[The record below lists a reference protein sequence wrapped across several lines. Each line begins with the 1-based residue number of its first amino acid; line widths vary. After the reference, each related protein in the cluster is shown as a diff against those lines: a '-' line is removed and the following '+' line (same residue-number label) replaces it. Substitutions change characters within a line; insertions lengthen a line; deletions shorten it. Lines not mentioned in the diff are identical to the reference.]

1 MLRLSLTVILS
12 ISAMSMCG
20 CGSSPGDSLM
30 NDMIKCMN
38 EMADAIEKKL
48 PEDQL
53 KSIQARMKE
62 LGDKL
67 DALQLSAEDKKKL
80 VEKHKD
86 AMAKAAERMQKA
98 MMGQLGNLGNMVP
111 GLPKMGK

>member
-1 MLRLSLTVILS
+1 MLRLALAIVLS
-12 ISAMSMCG
+12 ISVISFCG

-48 PEDQL
+48 PED
-53 KSIQARMKE
+53 KVTPIQTRMKE
-62 LGDKL
+62 LGEKL
-67 DALQLSAEDKKKL
+67 DALKLSEEEKKKL
-80 VEKHKD
+80 LEKHKD